1 MPPGRRPYGRRHCAP
16 GPGRLC
22 VQGSAPDF
30 RVSPMTKMPHP
41 DVVPQLEAIPLDSTR
56 PLVVCDADDVLFHF
70 LAGFAA
76 FLVER
81 GLYFDWTSYSLDGT
95 IHFAEDQRPLAL
107 EKAGA
112 LLNEF
117 FDHVEDLEPIE
128 GASRALGVIAEWA
141 QIVIMTN
148 IPARVSEG
156 RRRSLDR
163 HGLSYPMV
171 TNIGG
176 KGPAVKYLASRAGRP
191 TVFID
196 DMPRQHASVAKTSR
210 EVVLLHFVAEPRVE
224 ALLGEAPQCHHK
236 ATSWPEAQRIVAGVL
251 NENAG

>member
-1 MPPGRRPYGRRHCAP
+1 
-16 GPGRLC
+16 
-22 VQGSAPDF
+22 
-30 RVSPMTKMPHP
+30 MTKMPHP
-41 DVVPQLEAIPLDSTR
+41 DVLTQLDAIPMESTR

-95 IHFAEDQRPLAL
+95 IHHADGTHTLAL

-112 LLNEF
+112 LLDEF
-117 FDHVEDLEPIE
+117 FDHVEDLEPID
-128 GASRALGVIAEWA
+128 GAPQALAAIAEWA

-163 HGLSYPMV
+163 HGLPYPMV

-176 KGPAVKYLASRAGRP
+176 KGPAVKYLASKTGRP

-196 DMPRQHASVAKTSR
+196 DMPRQLASVAKNSR
-210 EVVLLHFVAEPRVE
+210 EVVLVHFVAEPRIE

-236 ATSWPEAQRIVAGVL
+236 ATSWPEAQRIVDGVL
-251 NENAG
+251 NEHAG

>member
-1 MPPGRRPYGRRHCAP
+1 
-16 GPGRLC
+16 
-22 VQGSAPDF
+22 
-30 RVSPMTKMPHP
+30 MTKMPHP
-41 DVVPQLEAIPLDSTR
+41 DVIPQLEAIPLDGTR

-95 IHFAEDQRPLAL
+95 IHHAEDKSPLAL

-117 FDHVEDLEPIE
+117 FDHVEDLEPID
-128 GASRALGVIAEWA
+128 GASQALAVIAEWA

-171 TNIGG
+171 MNIGG
-176 KGPAVKYLASRAGRP
+176 KGPAVKYLASQAGRP
-191 TVFID
+191 TVVSD
-196 DMPRQHASVAKTSR
+196 DMPQQRASVAKASR
-210 EVVLLHFVAEPRVE
+210 EVVLLHFVAEPRIG
-224 ALLGEAPQCHHK
+224 ALLGEVPRHHHK
-236 ATSWPEAQRIVAGVL
+236 ATAWPEAQQIIVGVL
-251 NENAG
+251 NGNAG

>member
-1 MPPGRRPYGRRHCAP
+1 MRR
-16 GPGRLC
+16 
-22 VQGSAPDF
+22 GSVGYVF
-30 RVSPMTKMPHP
+30 GVSPMTKMPHP
-41 DVVPQLEAIPLDSTR
+41 DVIPQLDAIPLDSTR

-76 FLVER
+76 FLAER

-95 IHFAEDQRPLAL
+95 IHHAEDKSPLAL

-117 FDHVEDLEPIE
+117 FDHVEDLEPID
-128 GASRALGVIAEWA
+128 GASQALAVIAEWA

-171 TNIGG
+171 MNIGG
-176 KGPAVKYLASRAGRP
+176 KGPAVKYLASQAGRP

-196 DMPRQHASVAKTSR
+196 DMPQQLASVAKTSR
-210 EVVLLHFVAEPRVE
+210 EVVLLHFVAEPRIE
-224 ALLGEAPQCHHK
+224 ALLGEVPQHHHK
-236 ATSWPEAQRIVAGVL
+236 ATSWPEAQQIIVGVL
-251 NENAG
+251 NGNAG

>member
-1 MPPGRRPYGRRHCAP
+1 
-16 GPGRLC
+16 
-22 VQGSAPDF
+22 
-30 RVSPMTKMPHP
+30 MTKMPHL
-41 DVVPQLEAIPLDSTR
+41 DVIPQLDAIPLDSTR

-76 FLVER
+76 HLVER
-81 GLYFDWTSYSLDGT
+81 GLYFDWTNYSLDGT
-95 IHFAEDQRPLAL
+95 IHHAGDKRALAL
-107 EKAGA
+107 EEAGA
-112 LLNEF
+112 LLDEF
-117 FDHVEDLEPIE
+117 FDHVEDLEPID
-128 GASRALGVIAEWA
+128 GASQSLAVIAEWA

-176 KGPAVKYLASRAGRP
+176 KGPAVKYLASKAGRP

-196 DMPRQHASVAKTSR
+196 DMPRQLASVAKTSR
-210 EVVLLHFVAEPRVE
+210 EVVLLHFVAEPRIK
-224 ALLGEAPQCHHK
+224 ALLGKAPQCHHE
-236 ATSWPEAQRIVAGVL
+236 AASWPEAQQIVAGIL
-251 NENAG
+251 NGNAG

>member
-1 MPPGRRPYGRRHCAP
+1 MRRALVGY
-16 GPGRLC
+16 
-22 VQGSAPDF
+22 VF
-30 RVSPMTKMPHP
+30 RTSPMIKMPHP
-41 DVVPQLEAIPLDSTR
+41 DVIPQLDAIPLDSAR
-56 PLVVCDADDVLFHF
+56 PLVICDVDDVLFHF
-70 LAGFAA
+70 LPGFAA
-76 FLVER
+76 FLAER

-95 IHFAEDQRPLAL
+95 IHHAEKKRAVAL

-128 GASRALGVIAEWA
+128 GAAQALTSIAEWA

-148 IPARVSEG
+148 IPARVSEE

-176 KGPAVKYLASRAGRP
+176 KGPAVNYLASKAGAP

-196 DMPRQHASVAKTSR
+196 DMPRQHASVARTSP
-210 EVVLLHFVAEPRVE
+210 EVVLLHFVAEPRIA
-224 ALLGEAPQCHHK
+224 ALLGDVPECHHK
-236 ATSWPEAQRIVAGVL
+236 ATSWPEAQKILSGVL
-251 NENAG
+251 IGNTD

>member
-1 MPPGRRPYGRRHCAP
+1 MCS
-16 GPGRLC
+16 GP
-22 VQGSAPDF
+22 
-30 RVSPMTKMPHP
+30 PMTKMPHP
-41 DVVPQLEAIPLDSTR
+41 DVIPQLDAISLDSAR
-56 PLVVCDADDVLFHF
+56 PLVICDADDVLFHF

-95 IHFAEDQRPLAL
+95 IHDAEDKRALTL

-117 FDHVEDLEPIE
+117 FDHVEDLEPID
-128 GASRALGVIAEWA
+128 GASQALAAIAETA

-148 IPARVSEG
+148 IPARVSEE
-156 RRRSLDR
+156 RRRSLDQ

-171 TNIGG
+171 MNVGG

-210 EVVLLHFVAEPRVE
+210 DIVLLHFVAEPRLA
-224 ALLGEAPQCHHK
+224 ALLGKVAECHHK
-236 ATSWPEAQRIVAGVL
+236 ATSWPQAQQIITDLL